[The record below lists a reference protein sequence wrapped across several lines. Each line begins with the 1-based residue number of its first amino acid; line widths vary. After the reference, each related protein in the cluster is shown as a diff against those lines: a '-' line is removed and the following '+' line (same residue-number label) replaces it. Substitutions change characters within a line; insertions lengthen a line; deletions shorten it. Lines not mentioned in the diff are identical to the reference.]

1 MLRNIPAES
10 PERRSRLVLQ
20 RYCCSI
26 AHNSLRLTFN
36 LSEAFVQLRGCQQFS
51 CCIVFRLEGRI
62 DGLCGDC
69 DSTTPISFPFL
80 PWLFLLFLPS
90 LISQTAQVTKLGL
103 SLLFA
108 SSQVVPNEPEMQQF
122 RGEKP
127 FQRVWP
133 GHRAKYEPITLT
145 RRSGRAVL
153 HVFLSPI

>member
-1 MLRNIPAES
+1 MYRNIHTES

-20 RYCCSI
+20 RYCSSI

-36 LSEAFVQLRGCQQFS
+36 LSKAFVQLRGCQQLS
-51 CCIVFRLEGRI
+51 CCIVFRLERGI
-62 DGLCGDC
+62 DGLCGDW
-69 DSTTPISFPFL
+69 DSTAPISFPFR

-127 FQRVWP
+127 VQRVWP
-133 GHRAKYEPITLT
+133 GHRAKYELMTL
-145 RRSGRAVL
+145 RRSRRAA
-153 HVFLSPI
+153 

>member
-1 MLRNIPAES
+1 MFRNIPTES

-26 AHNSLRLTFN
+26 THNSLRLTFN
-36 LSEAFVQLRGCQQFS
+36 LSEAFVQLRGCQQIS

-62 DGLCGDC
+62 DGLCGDW
-69 DSTTPISFPFL
+69 DSTSPISFPFL

-133 GHRAKYEPITLT
+133 GHRAKYET
-145 RRSGRAVL
+145 RWSRRAVL
-153 HVFLSPI
+153 HVFLSPL